1 MTIAPSPANPELLE
15 VVKDLIYDEVFN
27 DFNPPEQST
36 QLEGAKN
43 HPAFRGRQYLLDGLT
58 FRDFQVL
65 VDKRPD
71 EESAALLHAYGR
83 IQELRAAAHPKK
95 LGATDA

>member
-1 MTIAPSPANPELLE
+1 MTISPSPANPELLE

-27 DFNPPEQST
+27 DFNTPEQST

-65 VDKRPD
+65 VDKRLD
-71 EESAALLHAYGR
+71 EETAILATAWMR
-83 IQELRAAAHPKK
+83 IKELRIAAHPPK
-95 LGATDA
+95 AEAS